1 VKRKYFITHAIF
13 ITRFFLILTILTL
26 TSLTLTSCSKEENIK
41 KENTKE
47 VNIEAKKI
55 EIDTLFKIGKLIK
68 EYKNGYSIFRYGDN
82 QEIKIKL
89 PDSVKKDISKN
100 RDAYRVSICKDDEML
115 FARDY
120 KDAIININT
129 NDIYKVYNSYRLNDS
144 EFEKLFNVIM
154 IDYYKNI
161 PEDKKCSRDAF
172 DIEFFDLNFDGIDEM
187 IITGSLKYFFNMH
200 ALPMF
205 VVENKDG
212 EYKVIYS
219 YAAENFE
226 IMEKIKNN
234 YYVISDLNIAE
245 RGLKN
250 PLAISVYYQYDGN
263 KYVEYKKFNERLK
276 LDD

>member
-1 VKRKYFITHAIF
+1 MKRKYFITHAIF
-13 ITRFFLILTILTL
+13 IISFFLILTILTL
-26 TSLTLTSCSKEENIK
+26 ASCTKEESIK
-41 KENTKE
+41 KENIKE
-47 VNIEAKKI
+47 ESIKEESIKAKKI

-100 RDAYRVSICKDDEML
+100 RDAYRVSICKDYEML
-115 FARDY
+115 LSRDY

-129 NDIYKVYNSYRLNDS
+129 NDIYKVYNSYRLDDS

-154 IDYYKNI
+154 TNYYETL

-205 VVENKDG
+205 VVEKKDG

-226 IMEKIKNN
+226 IMEIIKNN
-234 YYVISDLNIAE
+234 YYVISDLNIE
-245 RGLKN
+245 GRGLKN